1 MTECGLTRDT
11 RCQEG
16 TQQIKSQPSFAR
28 LFYDGKLNVSVFFLR
43 QGLKVPG

>member
-11 RCQEG
+11 RGREG

-28 LFYDGKLNVSVFFLR
+28 LFYDGKLNMSGFLR